1 MKVEIDSS
9 AFSEAVSW
17 TTRIIPARPATPI
30 LTGVKL
36 EAADGTL
43 QLSAFDYE
51 ISARH
56 HIEAGIDE
64 DGTVVV
70 QGKLLADIAKA
81 LPSGKTYLSTNGSKL
96 TVSGGKSTFSLQLMP
111 ESDYPELPEI
121 PSSLGAIDG
130 DTFSHAIAQAAVAIS
145 REESRP
151 VLTGVRVAF
160 SGDKVQMTATD
171 RFRLSRST
179 FTWSPAQDD
188 TDTALL
194 VRGNL
199 LRDISRSLDTAQNVV
214 LGINSESPR
223 LVSFTNAGKV
233 STTQL
238 IDGEFPSVDRL
249 FVSEY
254 PIQAVIDKNALIDA
268 IRRVSLVAERNA
280 PIRMVFDNNEVTL
293 SAGSADESQATEV
306 IPVDMDGDPI
316 TIAFN
321 PNYLLEGLGA
331 IYEPYVRVK
340 MVSPIKAVEFNGQQE
355 QDGNESLDY
364 RYLLV
369 PVRFVD

>member
-1 MKVEIDSS
+1 M
-9 AFSEAVSW
+9 
-17 TTRIIPARPATPI
+17 
-30 LTGVKL
+30 
-36 EAADGTL
+36 
-43 QLSAFDYE
+43 
-51 ISARH
+51 
-56 HIEAGIDE
+56 
-64 DGTVVV
+64 
-70 QGKLLADIAKA
+70 
-81 LPSGKTYLSTNGSKL
+81 
-96 TVSGGKSTFSLQLMP
+96 
-111 ESDYPELPEI
+111 
-121 PSSLGAIDG
+121 
-130 DTFSHAIAQAAVAIS
+130 
-145 REESRP
+145 
-151 VLTGVRVAF
+151 LTGVRVAF

-188 TDTALL
+188 TDAALL

-214 LGINSESPR
+214 LGFNSELPT

-340 MVSPIKAVEFNGQQE
+340 MVSPTKAVEFNGQQE

>member
-96 TVSGGKSTFSLQLMP
+96 TVSGGKSTFSLQLMS

-194 VRGNL
+194 VLGNL

-214 LGINSESPR
+214 LGFNSESPT

-238 IDGEFPSVDRL
+238 IDGEVPSVDRL

>member
-214 LGINSESPR
+214 LGFNSESPT

-321 PNYLLEGLGA
+321 PNYLLEGLGS